1 MQTRSWADEERQFLG
16 IYALICLAPLV
27 PFRNV
32 GSVFVFIRLKIKR
45 KGEVKM
51 KKQKTSR
58 LAAALCLSALVVS
71 LLFTA
76 GCAQKV
82 KAEGLWENATYA
94 SDKTFGEGKTTIEV
108 EVKAEEKS
116 VTFTINTDKENLAD
130 ALLEHKL
137 VEGEDSQYGLYIKK
151 VNGILAD
158 YDVNQSYWSLC
169 KNGEMLMTGASD
181 TKISE
186 GEHYE
191 LVYAK

>member
-1 MQTRSWADEERQFLG
+1 
-16 IYALICLAPLV
+16 
-27 PFRNV
+27 
-32 GSVFVFIRLKIKR
+32 
-45 KGEVKM
+45 M
-51 KKQKTSR
+51 KLQKTSK
-58 LAAALCLSALVVS
+58 LLTALCLSALMVS
-71 LLFTA
+71 LILVS

-82 KAEGLWENATYA
+82 NAEGLWENATHT

-137 VEGEDSQYGLYIKK
+137 VEGEDGPYGLYIKK

-158 YDVNQSYWSLC
+158 YDVNKAYWSLC
-169 KNGEMLMTGASD
+169 KGGEMHMTGASD

>member
-1 MQTRSWADEERQFLG
+1 
-16 IYALICLAPLV
+16 
-27 PFRNV
+27 
-32 GSVFVFIRLKIKR
+32 
-45 KGEVKM
+45 M
-51 KKQKTSR
+51 KLQKTSR
-58 LAAALCLSALVVS
+58 PITALCLSTLVVS

-82 KAEGLWENATYA
+82 KAEELWENAAYT

-137 VEGEDSQYGLYIKK
+137 VEGEDGPYGLYIKK

-158 YDVNQSYWSLC
+158 YDVNKAYWSLC
-169 KNGEMLMTGASD
+169 KGGEMLMNGASD

>member
-1 MQTRSWADEERQFLG
+1 
-16 IYALICLAPLV
+16 
-27 PFRNV
+27 
-32 GSVFVFIRLKIKR
+32 
-45 KGEVKM
+45 M
-51 KKQKTSR
+51 KLQKTSR
-58 LAAALCLSALVVS
+58 LITALALSALVVS

-82 KAEGLWENATYA
+82 KDEGLWENATYT

-108 EVKAEEKS
+108 EVKAGDDS
-116 VTFTINTDKENLAD
+116 VTFTVNTDKENLAD
-130 ALLEHKL
+130 ALLEHEL
-137 VEGEDSQYGLYIKK
+137 VEGDDSQYGLYIKK

-169 KNGEMLMTGASD
+169 KDGEMLMTGASD
-181 TKISE
+181 TKIAE

>member
-1 MQTRSWADEERQFLG
+1 
-16 IYALICLAPLV
+16 
-27 PFRNV
+27 
-32 GSVFVFIRLKIKR
+32 
-45 KGEVKM
+45 M

-58 LAAALCLSALVVS
+58 LVTSLCLSALVVS

-82 KAEGLWENATYA
+82 NAEGLWENATYT
-94 SDKTFGEGKTTIEV
+94 SDKTFGEGKIP
-108 EVKAEEKS
+108 
-116 VTFTINTDKENLAD
+116 INTDKENLAD
-130 ALLEHKL
+130 ALLEHEL
-137 VEGEDSQYGLYIKK
+137 VEGDDSQYGLYIKK

-158 YDVNQSYWSLC
+158 YDVDQSYWSLC
-169 KNGEMLMTGASD
+169 KDGEMLMTGASD

>member
-1 MQTRSWADEERQFLG
+1 M
-16 IYALICLAPLV
+16 
-27 PFRNV
+27 

-51 KKQKTSR
+51 KLQKTSR
-58 LAAALCLSALVVS
+58 LKTALCLSALIVS

-82 KAEGLWENATYA
+82 AAEGLWENATYT
-94 SDKTFGEGKTTIEV
+94 SDKAFGEGETTIEV
-108 EVKAEEKS
+108 EVKAGDQS
-116 VTFTINTDKENLAD
+116 ITFTVNTDKENLAD

-137 VEGEDSQYGLYIKK
+137 VEGDDSQYGLYIKK

-158 YDVNQSYWSLC
+158 YDVDQSYWSLC
-169 KNGEMLMTGASD
+169 KDGEMLMTGASD
-181 TKISE
+181 TKIAD

-191 LVYAK
+191 FVYAK